1 MQFPI
6 AVQQLRIW
14 RFTQLPDKWELVI
27 LDVYDK
33 ILFTFLS
40 PFTAVSI
47 LSENKAQTAAAII
60 NNIENFSIFLLRNL
74 GFFY

>member
-60 NNIENFSIFLLRNL
+60 NNSENFSII
-74 GFFY
+74 